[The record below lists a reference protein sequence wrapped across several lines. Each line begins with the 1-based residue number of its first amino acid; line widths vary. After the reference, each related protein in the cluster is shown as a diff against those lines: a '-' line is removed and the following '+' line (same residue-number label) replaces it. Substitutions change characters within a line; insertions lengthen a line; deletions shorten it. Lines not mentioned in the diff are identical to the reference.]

1 MNKKQTRIF
10 GIGGWRKGGKGVGVY
25 KKAER
30 EMVGGLETD
39 TKWAKDFHVVLTA

>member
-10 GIGGWRKGGKGVGVY
+10 GIVGWRKGGKGVY
-25 KKAER
+25 KEAEG

-39 TKWAKDFHVVLTA
+39 TKWAKDFHVVLIA